1 MGSESLRV
9 ACIQEFDDLPLPSYA
24 SEGAAGMDLYA
35 AVPEPVTLMPGGRAL
50 ISTGFRIAL
59 PLGYE
64 AQVRGRSGQA
74 LNRGLGM
81 VNAPGTVDS
90 DYRGEIQVIMI
101 NWSQEPQTIRR
112 GERIAQLVVAPVI
125 RVELILSS
133 SLEETR
139 RGQGGFGHTGD

>member
-1 MGSESLRV
+1 M
-9 ACIQEFDDLPLPSYA
+9 PLPSYA